1 MRKRV
6 LFALSL
12 LLCICFVAC
21 GETPAE
27 TTAAPTT
34 AAPATEAAET
44 LGVPETADYGGHTFT
59 VLYAGHTVST
69 EFGFEEESAI
79 ALDNAQYKRV
89 KTVEQAYN
97 VDIVEVQKK
106 SSSTNGNGAGYQELS
121 NAANSGTTDYD
132 LTLTSA
138 YDVAVLAYNGYLYD
152 MASVPG
158 IDLSKSWWDRN
169 ATDSL
174 TVNGVTFFTTG
185 DITVSDN
192 YATFAIMF
200 NKKLLKDYG
209 LESPYDMVYDGTWT
223 FEEFGKM
230 CKTVSEDLNQDGVM
244 DTNDRFGLLVWDDS
258 IVGVVNAAGERCA
271 TIGEDGNIELTFYN
285 DTTLA
290 ALEQYAAIAYDTE
303 YALTYQRHAKTATV
317 LQTMWPNDQ
326 ALFFT
331 SYMSSIQGCRSM
343 ESDFGILPYPKLNA
357 QQDEY
362 YSCVAPYNARFIC
375 VPLVQENVERTGVI
389 TEALAYYGK
398 QIVTP
403 AYYDVNLIGLSTRD
417 EESSDMLDIIFGN
430 RVYDIGYFY
439 QLGPYNK
446 QLILMLREYQTNFA
460 SMYETYRPAAETT
473 LKIINQFYSEAV
485 SQWNK

>member
-1 MRKRV
+1 MRNGV
-6 LFALSL
+6 LFAFSL
-12 LLCICFVAC
+12 LLCICLVAC
-21 GETPAE
+21 GNTPAE
-27 TTAAPTT
+27 TTGPIETIAI
-34 AAPATEAAET
+34 TEAAEE
-44 LGVPETADYGGHTFT
+44 LGIPETGDFGGHTFT
-59 VLYAGHTVST
+59 ILYAGHAVST

-79 ALDNAQYKRV
+79 ALENAQYKRV

-106 SSSTNGNGAGYQELS
+106 SSATNGNGAGYQELS
-121 NAANSGTTDYD
+121 KAANAGTTDYD

-138 YDVAVLAYNGYLYD
+138 YDVSVLAYNGYLYD
-152 MASVPG
+152 MASIPG
-158 IDLSKSWWDRN
+158 IDLSKSWWDQN

-192 YATFAIMF
+192 YATFALMF

-223 FEEFGKM
+223 FEKFGKM
-230 CKTVSEDLNQDGVM
+230 CKTVSEDLDQDGVM

-271 TIGEDGNIELTFYN
+271 TIGADGEIQLTFYN

-303 YALTYQRHAKTATV
+303 YALTYQRHATTAEV
-317 LQTMWPNDQ
+317 LKTMWPGDQ
-326 ALFFT
+326 ALFLT

-343 ESDFGILPYPKLNA
+343 ESDFGILPYPKLNE
-357 QQDEY
+357 QQDAY

-375 VPLVQENVERTGVI
+375 VPLVQEDVERTGVI

-439 QLGPYNK
+439 QIGPYNK

-460 SMYETYRPAAETT
+460 SMYDTYRPAAEAT
-473 LKIINQFYSEAV
+473 LKVINQFYGEAV
-485 SQWNK
+485 AEWEK